1 MFQNK
6 KSIQNKNLQRAASV
20 KDKRYLHVKCSY
32 MRHNVSPPFPLGE
45 NFQCA
50 LEKRGSEN
58 RMNAWRNFKS
68 SCLRYLPADHFNI
81 NKTNDKKLNILL
93 IFTILFVYLNIR
105 LIRWTFSDCHL
116 CYLEIFAWGWFS
128 EFSSNYWSWSVFAKQ
143 PVNVVL
149 MILKDRCMIK
159 RTKGFIGYIFLSH
172 IGFLQ
177 RFSSQP
183 QFTVWIF

>member
-1 MFQNK
+1 MWNVV
-6 KSIQNKNLQRAASV
+6 IWDTMSV
-20 KDKRYLHVKCSY
+20 
-32 MRHNVSPPFPLGE
+32 PPFRWGE
-45 NFQCA
+45 TFNV
-50 LEKRGSEN
+50 LLKREDQKIEW
-58 RMNAWRNFKS
+58 MPEETKS
-68 SCLRYLPADHFNI
+68 SCQRYLPADHFNI